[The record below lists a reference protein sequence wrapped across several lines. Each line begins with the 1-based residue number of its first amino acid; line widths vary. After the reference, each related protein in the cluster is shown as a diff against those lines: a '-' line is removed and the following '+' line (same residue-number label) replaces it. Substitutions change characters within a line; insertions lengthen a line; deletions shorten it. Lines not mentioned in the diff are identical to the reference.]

1 MFDEAAEEYEVVLEI
16 NPKHTKALHNLG
28 RIHFQDGDYTNA
40 LKYFQKVLTLDPEN
54 IDALNDLGSV
64 YEITK
69 NFLQAIST
77 YRRALKVNP
86 LHEETNFNLANAYFS
101 LYLSNPRIVNLDSI
115 TERLYAV
122 LSQNPNNRKVRD
134 LLNKIKSS

>member
-1 MFDEAAEEYEVVLEI
+1 MTLE
-16 NPKHTKALHNLG
+16 P
-28 RIHFQDGDYTNA
+28 D
-40 LKYFQKVLTLDPEN
+40 N
-54 IDALNDLGSV
+54 IDALNDVGSV

-115 TERLYAV
+115 AERLYAV
-122 LSQNPNNRKVRD
+122 LAQNPDNRKVRD